1 MSIYGHFIEESTSV
15 VALPED
21 LVSESVILEMKAKQI
36 DLDDFKSASE
46 AVKYICGYYINIID
60 TEDKVLT
67 EITNRLEKVKNENQL
82 KALAKDINTKYP
94 EMTKAAYSEYDKSKG
109 GELNTT
115 FNKLKRVCSKFN
127 IKYSDEAVEVKKAVD
142 KDLLDLRKHILDTS
156 SHWVKIVIDGSEYDA
171 KTDKLDKLNAALP
184 AAKSIDPVYYDSIFK
199 SISVLYQLLIQET
212 QYTLGDIFHI
222 RKNLH
227 LEKEKKIV
235 YKVLNKL
242 FKTKK

>member
-82 KALAKDINTKYP
+82 KTLAKDINSKYP
-94 EMTKAAYSEYDKSKG
+94 EMTKAAYKDYDKSDPLIRGAMTNITISIDNAADRHVKAQAG
-109 GELNTT
+109 GQ
-115 FNKLKRVCSKFN
+115 KSASKTKFDREQ
-127 IKYSDEAVEVKKAVD
+127 IYE
-142 KDLLDLRKHILDTS
+142 LLDQGLTHKEVADIIGCKNT
-156 SHWVKIVIDGSEYDA
+156 
-171 KTDKLDKLNAALP
+171 KT
-184 AAKSIDPVYYDSIFK
+184 I
-199 SISVLYQLLIQET
+199 QL
-212 QYTLGDIFHI
+212 
-222 RKNLH
+222 
-227 LEKEKKIV
+227 
-235 YKVLNKL
+235 
-242 FKTKK
+242 